1 MKKILSTTAAL
12 LSLAAPAFAEGEGDA
27 DKGAKEFR
35 KCKSCHAITADDGTS
50 IVKGGKTGPN
60 LYAVIG
66 RAAGSADFKYSSI
79 MTAAGATGLIWDAES
94 FALFIADPNG
104 YLAEVSGESGRSKM
118 TKQKVKN
125 AADIVAYLESVV
137 Q

>member
-1 MKKILSTTAAL
+1 MKKALTAVIALFALS
-12 LSLAAPAFAEGEGDA
+12 SPAVADGDA

-35 KCKSCHAITADDGTS
+35 KCKSCHTIAAPDGTV
-50 IVKGGKTGPN
+50 ILKGGKTGPN
-60 LYAVIG
+60 LYAIIG
-66 RAAGSADFKYSSI
+66 RAAGSEDFKYSKI
-79 MTAAGATGLIWDAES
+79 MTAANEAGLIWDAEN

-104 YLAEVSGESGRSKM
+104 FLSEAAGESGRSKM

-125 AADIVAYLESVV
+125 AADIFAYLESVV

>member
-1 MKKILSTTAAL
+1 MKNILST
-12 LSLAAPAFAEGEGDA
+12 AFALFALSTPALADGDA

-35 KCKSCHAITADDGTS
+35 KCKACHAIVAPDGTAFL
-50 IVKGGKTGPN
+50 KGGKTGPN
-60 LYAVIG
+60 LYAIIG
-66 RAAGSADFKYSSI
+66 RAAGSEDFKYSSI
-79 MTAAGATGLIWDAES
+79 MAAANEAGLVWDADN

-104 YLAEVSGESGRSKM
+104 FLSEASGESGRSKM

-125 AADIVAYLESVV
+125 PADIVAYLESAV

>member
-1 MKKILSTTAAL
+1 MNKVLTTAIAL
-12 LSLAAPAFAEGEGDA
+12 LSLSAPAIAEGDA

-35 KCKSCHAITADDGTS
+35 KCKACHAISAPDGTA
-50 IVKGGKTGPN
+50 ILKGGKTGPN

-66 RAAGSADFKYSSI
+66 RAAGSEDFKYSSI
-79 MTAAGATGLIWDAES
+79 MKAAAEAGLVWDADGLAA
-94 FALFIADPNG
+94 FLTDPNG
-104 YLAEVSGESGRSKM
+104 FLSEAAGESGRSKM

-125 AADIVAYLESVV
+125 PADLVAYLESVV